1 MKSSIIILLI
11 SFLCTI
17 GVFSQSQKIFDS
29 TIGESVVK
37 HNEIIP
43 ENPDIFGGPLLTE
56 GIIET
61 LFPDH
66 SGNLHPFSIAFDGTR
81 YILLGRWWW

>member
-43 ENPDIFGGPLLTE
+43 ENPHI
-56 GIIET
+56 
-61 LFPDH
+61 
-66 SGNLHPFSIAFDGTR
+66 
-81 YILLGRWWW
+81 WWPTAYRGHNRNSLP